1 MARSDRRRIGPGGAR
16 GIDATMRFVIAFNS
30 LLACVRALFGG
41 LLTLLVEGDGVG
53 AGVGVGVRWG
63 RGADVW
69 AYVR

>member
-1 MARSDRRRIGPGGAR
+1 
-16 GIDATMRFVIAFNS
+16 MRFVIAFNS